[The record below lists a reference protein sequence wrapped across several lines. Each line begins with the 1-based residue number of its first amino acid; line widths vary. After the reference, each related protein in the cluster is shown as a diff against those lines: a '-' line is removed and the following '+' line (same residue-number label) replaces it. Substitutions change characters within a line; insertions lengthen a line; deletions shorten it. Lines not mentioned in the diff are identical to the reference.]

1 MADWKLPFVQ
11 EPEQHDCGSSKYE
24 YIYELPETLFREKF
38 IMNNCAHNEFVGFRN
53 RYLKEMQ
60 HDLDYDFDLVEIIL
74 DDLCRELQPHFE
86 GKQSVSKFF
95 DSRSGNMKKRYME
108 AIDNVDQFGFRLF
121 KHNKCSAFVKNE
133 LYDEIKPPRMI
144 INRDPRF
151 NLVYSMFTIPL
162 EHAMMK
168 IPQFSKGKNYIERGK
183 QFSDL
188 VHGEWILEGDCS
200 KFESS
205 QRLPLLKQ
213 VELGIFKRLLSH
225 EDYNILEHI
234 FWAKMNKCGFSAKGC
249 KFSFYSMRGS
259 GDMDTGLFN
268 SILMYVACRYFE
280 IVNRIH
286 QKQFIVDGDD
296 NLLKIPIGM
305 ENYENTFKQFGFDAK
320 LILRRDY
327 HDAEYCSGKFLQIN
341 SKGDFMYFQN
351 ILKIMNNMAIFR
363 KNKFRHCKAA
373 YYYTLGYMYKQI
385 YGKIPL
391 YNDFAEYL
399 MRDNKSKFSKSL
411 LEEINPLYLD
421 ILVHGENK
429 LEIEDSVITEM
440 LISFNLNYADVSQ
453 IKSFCSGR
461 LNLTPEE
468 SKRYRSSNLKSNIN
482 LNKIQHVSDYLDEEL
497 RRGASK

>member
-1 MADWKLPFVQ
+1 MANWKLPFVK
-11 EPEQHDCGSSKYE
+11 EPEEHECSSSKYE
-24 YIYELPETLFREKF
+24 YIYELPETLFKEKF

-53 RYLKEMQ
+53 RYLKDMQ
-60 HDLDYDFDLVEIIL
+60 HDLSYDYDLVEVIL
-74 DDLCRELQPHFE
+74 DDLCGQLKPHFE
-86 GKQSVSKFF
+86 GRQSVEKFF
-95 DSRSGNMKKRYME
+95 DSRTGNMKRRYME
-108 AIDNVDQFGFRLF
+108 AIEKVDQFGFRLY
-121 KHNKCSAFVKNE
+121 KDNKCSAFVKNE

-188 VHGEWILEGDCS
+188 VYGEWILEGDCS

-213 VELGIFKRLLSH
+213 VELGIFKRLLPKQ
-225 EDYNILEHI
+225 DYAILEHI
-234 FWAKMNKCGFSAKGC
+234 FWAKMSKCGFSAKGC
-249 KFSFYSMRGS
+249 KFSFFSMRGS

-286 QKQFIVDGDD
+286 QYQFIVDGDD
-296 NLLKIPIGM
+296 NLLKIPVGM
-305 ENYENTFKQFGFDAK
+305 SDYENTFKEFGFDAK
-320 LILRRDY
+320 LILRKDY
-327 HDAEYCSGKFLQIN
+327 HDAEYCSGKFLQVN
-341 SKGDFMYFQN
+341 NKGEFMYFQN
-351 ILKIMNNMAIFR
+351 ITKIMNNMAIFR

-385 YGKIPL
+385 YGNIPL
-391 YNDFAEYL
+391 YSDFAQYL

-411 LEEINPLYLD
+411 LEEINPLYID
-421 ILVHGENK
+421 IITHGENT
-429 LEIEDSVITEM
+429 LEIESSILTEI
-440 LISFNLNYADVSQ
+440 LLSFNLNYSDASE

-468 SKRYRSSNLKSNIN
+468 SKRYRSSNHKSNIN
-482 LNKIQHVSDYLDEEL
+482 LNKIKYVSDYLDEEL
-497 RRGASK
+497 RRGATK

>member
-1 MADWKLPFVQ
+1 MADWKLPFVR
-11 EPEQHDCGSSKYE
+11 EPEKHECQSMKYE
-24 YIYELPETLFREKF
+24 YIYELPETLFKEKF
-38 IMNNCAHNEFVGFRN
+38 IMNNCAHNEYVGFRN

-60 HDLDYDFDLVEIIL
+60 FNLNYDISLVENIL
-74 DDLCRELQPHFE
+74 DDLCEQLRPHFD
-86 GKQSVSKFF
+86 GRQSVANFF
-95 DSRSGNMKKRYME
+95 DSRTGGMKRRYME
-108 AIDNVDQFGFRLF
+108 AIEQIDQFGFRLF
-121 KHNKCSAFVKNE
+121 KDNKCSAFVKNE

-168 IPQFSKGKNYIERGK
+168 IPQFSKGKNYIQRGQ
-183 QFSDL
+183 QFSEL
-188 VHGEWILEGDCS
+188 VYGEWILEGDCS

-213 VELGIFKRLLSH
+213 VELGIFKRLLPTT
-225 EDYNILEHI
+225 DYQLLEHI
-234 FWAKMNKCGFSAKGC
+234 FWAKMNKCGYSAKGC

-280 IVNRIH
+280 IKNDIH
-286 QKQFIVDGDD
+286 PYQFIVDGDD
-296 NLLKIPIGM
+296 NLIKIPIGM
-305 ENYENTFKQFGFDAK
+305 NNYLNTFKDFGFDAK
-320 LILRRDY
+320 LIVRKDY

-341 SKGDFMYFQN
+341 NKGEFMYFQN

-385 YGKIPL
+385 YGNIPL
-391 YNDFAEYL
+391 YKDFAQFL

-421 ILVHGENK
+421 ILIHGDNK
-429 LEIEDSVITEM
+429 LEIDNSILTEI
-440 LISFNLNYADVSQ
+440 LISFNLNYADVSA
-453 IKSFCSGR
+453 IVNFCSGK
-461 LNLTPEE
+461 LDLTPEE
-468 SKRYRSSNLKSNIN
+468 SRRYRSSNPKSNID
-482 LNKIQHVSDYLDEEL
+482 LMKIKQISDYLDEEL
-497 RRGASK
+497 RRGANK